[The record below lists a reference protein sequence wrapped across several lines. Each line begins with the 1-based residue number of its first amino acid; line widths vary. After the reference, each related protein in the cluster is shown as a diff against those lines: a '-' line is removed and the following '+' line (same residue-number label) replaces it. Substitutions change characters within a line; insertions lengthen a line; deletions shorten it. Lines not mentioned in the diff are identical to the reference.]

1 MKRMIAIFLVI
12 AVLTTMTSC
21 LAIGTGGKKID
32 DRPTLGQELLDLQK
46 AKEAGAVSQEEY
58 EELKEKLKTKL

>member
-32 DRPTLGQELLDLQK
+32 DKPTLGQELLDLQK
-46 AKEAGAVSQEEY
+46 AKEAGAISQEEY
-58 EELKEKLKTKL
+58 KELKEKLKTKL